1 MMVAFSATGWFTA
14 LRADYGKEVAAMVR
28 LEWRGGM
35 FEEFKT
41 FEQARRAVRVIF
53 PRAIAQPWET
63 TADGN
68 YRFVSYFESAAARKG
83 EPVARILI
91 PLT

>member
-1 MMVAFSATGWFTA
+1 
-14 LRADYGKEVAAMVR
+14 MVR

-35 FEEFKT
+35 FEEFET
-41 FEQARRAVRVIF
+41 FEQARRAVLVIF
-53 PRAIAQPWET
+53 PRATAQPWET

-68 YRFVSYFESAAARKG
+68 HRFVSYFESAAARAR

-91 PLT
+91 PLS

>member
-1 MMVAFSATGWFTA
+1 MMLAFSATGWFTA
-14 LRADYGKEVAAMVR
+14 LRADSRKEVVAMVR

-35 FEEFKT
+35 FEEFET
-41 FEQARRAVRVIF
+41 FEQARRAVVVIF
-53 PRAIAQPWET
+53 PRATTEPWET
-63 TADGN
+63 TADGT
-68 YRFVSYFESAAARKG
+68 YRFVSYFESAAAQKG